1 MIASATI
8 IVNANKRKSP
18 RRRSSPQLL
27 LRIASSSLPL
37 VFGHL
42 KRTSG
47 RGND

>member
-8 IVNANKRKSP
+8 TVNANKRNSP
-18 RRRSSPQLL
+18 RRSSPQLL
-27 LRIASSSLPL
+27 LRIASSSSPL
-37 VFGHL
+37 VFSHL